1 LADRALA
8 LLEERLLAPDERA
21 LNLERF
27 EASALDS
34 FARVEAAASAFPFL
48 AATRVVVVRG
58 AQLLRVAERRALWEV
73 AQRAPEGNVLILE
86 DLQPPG
92 KKTKPETFGQ
102 LAGRTALRIDTSA
115 SEDVRERFVRET
127 LVTLGASAEPA
138 VIAALARGDADLTAV
153 RTDLEKL
160 SIGGKKITLAELA
173 SESLTTSEA
182 KAYQYASALVE
193 GRSADALAI
202 AFELFSSDPRGAGI
216 PLLSALATEYAAL
229 WELARPGGELPAR
242 LRWRERVLRP
252 IARRLGER
260 RARAGYERA
269 VRGFEAIVTGRAE
282 DPRAVVESITALA
295 GGSGP
300 NRAAAATED

>member
-34 FARVEAAASAFPFL
+34 FARVEAAVSAFPFL

-58 AQLLRVAERRALWEV
+58 AHQLRVAERRALWEV
-73 AQRAPEGNVLILE
+73 AQRVPEGNVLIVE
-86 DLQPPG
+86 DLQPPA

-115 SEDVRERFVRET
+115 SEETRERFVHET
-127 LVTLGASAEPA
+127 LAALGASAEPA
-138 VIAALARGDADLTAV
+138 AVAALVRGDADLIAI

-160 SIGGKKITLAELA
+160 AIGGKKITLAELV
-173 SESLTTSEA
+173 SESLITSEA

-193 GRSADALAI
+193 GRGADALAI

-229 WELARPGGELPAR
+229 WELARPGGELPGR

-252 IARRLGER
+252 IARRMGER

-282 DPRAVVESITALA
+282 DPRAVVESITALSAAPARRTA
-295 GGSGP
+295 G
-300 NRAAAATED
+300 ALED